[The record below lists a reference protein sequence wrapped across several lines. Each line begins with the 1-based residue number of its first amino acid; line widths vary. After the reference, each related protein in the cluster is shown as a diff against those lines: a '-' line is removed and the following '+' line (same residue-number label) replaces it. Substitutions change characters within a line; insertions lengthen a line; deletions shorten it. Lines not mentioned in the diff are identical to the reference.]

1 MAQSGTIQ
9 GETLHPMTSGTAA
22 YLHSYY
28 VDIATNMEMTIK
40 GKLEKG
46 LNLEVLWSKQNFEL
60 MPNPL

>member
-28 VDIATNMEMTIK
+28 VDIAPNMEMTIK

-46 LNLEVLWSKQNFEL
+46 LNLEVLWSKQNLEL
-60 MPNPL
+60 MPNLL